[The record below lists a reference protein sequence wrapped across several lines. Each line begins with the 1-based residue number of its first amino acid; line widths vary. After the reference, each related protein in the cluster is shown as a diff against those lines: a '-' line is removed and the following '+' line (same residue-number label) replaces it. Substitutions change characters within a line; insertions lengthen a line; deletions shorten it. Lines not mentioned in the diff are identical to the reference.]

1 MAGGKRWQCFFNSLS
16 PLKLTGHASMDESF
30 VFNFLRSFT
39 PPYGV
44 QHGDDEQVLYRPLCV
59 LALVR
64 GLY

>member
-1 MAGGKRWQCFFNSLS
+1 MAGGKRWQCFFNSMC

-44 QHGDDEQVLYRPLCV
+44 QHGDDEQVIYWPLSIPAR
-59 LALVR
+59 LR
-64 GLY
+64 GPC